1 MAKAPKTR
9 NSETWSE
16 SQYWSAVRSMLRR
29 GFRYWKP
36 IMDAK
41 KAARRSYVGMNKRQ
55 KWESQCA
62 KCEKWFK
69 ESETQVDHIIPCG
82 SLRGP
87 EDLVSFLERL
97 TTEDGFQV
105 LCKPCHQEKTNEE
118 KGK

>member
-1 MAKAPKTR
+1 MSKVPKTR
-9 NSETWSE
+9 NGETWTE
-16 SQYWSAVRSMLRR
+16 SRYWSAVRSTLRR

-41 KAARRSYVGMNKRQ
+41 KAARRSYTGMNKRQ

-62 KCEKWFK
+62 HCKKWFK
-69 ESETQVDHIIPCG
+69 ESETEVDHIIPCG
-82 SLRGP
+82 SLKGP
-87 EDLVSFLERL
+87 EDLVPFLERL

-105 LCKPCHQEKTNEE
+105 LCKPCHQKKTNEE